1 MVIRRQDVEAFMLV
15 TVSSRRAMRA
25 AVFVGLAAFTAC
37 DRPTTAP
44 SWPLTASAAKGD
56 GGGPLPTRYVLPGSS
71 VFPEGVAYDQ
81 QTQRVFVSSTTDGTV
96 FAGDVSDVTLA
107 PFLAPGADGRTTAVG
122 LEVDNAGHLFVAG
135 GATGFVFVYDA
146 NTGALIERLS
156 GGSSPTFINDIAAT
170 RDGVAYVTDSQ
181 SPVIYRLVPDG
192 QGGYTI
198 ERWLE
203 LAGTPIAYTTGFN
216 LNGIVLSANERYLY
230 TIQTNTGKIYRID
243 VATKEIVQLDVGGAT
258 YPAGDGLWLQ
268 GNSLYVLQNQQ
279 ELITELR
286 VQPNQATAT
295 VVSQTTDESFM
306 FPTSL
311 VIARGRFLV
320 VNSQFNNRGGTPVLP
335 FTVSV
340 IPVP

>member
-44 SWPLTASAAKGD
+44 SIPLTASAAKGD
-56 GGGPLPTRYVLPGSS
+56 GGPLPTRYVLPGSS

-81 QTQRVFVSSTTDGTV
+81 KTQRVFVSSTTDGTV
-96 FAGDVSDVTLA
+96 FAGDVSDETLA

-156 GGSSPTFINDIAAT
+156 GESSPTFINDIAAT
-170 RDGVAYVTDSQ
+170 RDGVAYVTDSRT
-181 SPVIYRLVPDG
+181 PVIYRLVPDDE
-192 QGGYTI
+192 GGYSI
-198 ERWLE
+198 DRWLE
-203 LAGTPIAYTTGFN
+203 LTGTPIEYITGFN

-243 VATKEIVQLDVGGAT
+243 VATKEIVQLDVGGET

-295 VVSQTTDESFM
+295 VVSETTDDSFIV
-306 FPTSL
+306 PTSL
-311 VIARGRFLV
+311 VIARGRILV

>member
-1 MVIRRQDVEAFMLV
+1 MLV
-15 TVSSRRAMRA
+15 TVVQRRTVRHA
-25 AVFVGLAAFTAC
+25 AIVGLAAFTAC

-44 SWPLTASAAKGD
+44 EVAVTASAAKGES
-56 GGGPLPTRYVLPGSS
+56 GGPLPTRYVLPGSS

-81 QTQRVFVSSTTDGTV
+81 RTGRVFVSSTTTGTI
-96 FAGDVSDVTLA
+96 FAGSSSDETLE

-122 LEVDNAGHLFVAG
+122 LEVDARGHLFVAG

-156 GGSSPTFINDIAAT
+156 GQSSPTFINDIAAS

-181 SPVIYRLVPDG
+181 SPVIYRLLPDG
-192 QGGYTI
+192 EGGYTI

-203 LAGTPIAYTTGFN
+203 LAGSAIQYTTGFN
-216 LNGIVLSANERYLY
+216 LNGIVISENERYLFVV
-230 TIQTNTGKIYRID
+230 QSNTGKIYRID
-243 VATKEIVQLDVGGAT
+243 IATKQIVQLDVGGVT
-258 YPAGDGLWLQ
+258 FSGGDGLWLH
-268 GNSLYVLQNQQ
+268 GSSLYVLQNQR
-279 ELITELR
+279 EVITELR

-295 VVSQTTDESFM
+295 IESETTDESFI

-311 VIARGRFLV
+311 VIARGRMLV